1 MFLRLR
7 SHQSGIPRND
17 CEQFGMQGTVGDFII
32 DIDKL
37 AFSGMKS
44 INLLFK
50 KSWEEISQ
58 ELVINANCNKVMDK
72 LG

>member
-1 MFLRLR
+1 
-7 SHQSGIPRND
+7 
-17 CEQFGMQGTVGDFII
+17 MQGTVGDFII